1 MISCNGNY
9 ILLIWVHTQVV
20 HDVDLQKSPVRFA
33 MDRAGLVGA
42 DGTTHCGSFDV
53 TFMACPPNMVVM
65 TPSDEAEFFH
75 R

>member
-1 MISCNGNY
+1 
-9 ILLIWVHTQVV
+9 
-20 HDVDLQKSPVRFA
+20 

-65 TPSDEAEFFH
+65 TPSDEAELFH